1 MTATGSLAGRTAL
14 VTGGLGGI
22 GRAVAHALAGQGVR
36 LVLHDRALTADADD
50 LLAGLVSAGA
60 PDVRLVC
67 FDLADAASARSGF
80 DAVARRDDVDILVC
94 SAGIQ
99 RTAPLAAHSRETWDA
114 VIAVNLSSVFDAMQ
128 AFLPSMAERG
138 YGRVVSIASVHG
150 LVASVDKAPYVAAKH
165 GLVGLTKAAALEYAT
180 AGSEGSG
187 GVTVNAVCPG
197 WVRTDLIEPQVA
209 ALAVANG
216 GDHEAAAADL
226 LRLKQPSL
234 RFTTPADVGAL
245 VCLLASPA
253 LHNLTGAA
261 IPLDGGWVAA

>member
-1 MTATGSLAGRTAL
+1 MKLSGQTIL
-14 VTGGLGGI
+14 VTGATGAIGQAICRALVAEGARVVAQYGRNRGAADALLADLGQAARI
-22 GRAVAHALAGQGVR
+22 LPADLSDPEAPTALWQAAVAAEGRV
-36 LVLHDRALTADADD
+36 T
-50 LLAGLVSAGA
+50 GLVNN
-60 PDVRLVC
+60 
-67 FDLADAASARSGF
+67 
-80 DAVARRDDVDILVC
+80 
-94 SAGIQ
+94 AGI
-99 RTAPLAAHSRETWDA
+99 RSEVPVNAPLADWQRVWAREMQVNFLAAVDLTRAAILHFRQIGGGRILNMASRA
-114 VIAVNLSSVFDAMQ
+114 GQRGYASDAM
-128 AFLPSMAERG
+128 A
-138 YGRVVSIASVHG
+138 YGAS
-150 LVASVDKAPYVAAKH
+150 KAA
-165 GLVGLTKAAALEYAT
+165 LINLTKSVAQSHGAEGITALAL
-180 AGSEGSG
+180 A
-187 GVTVNAVCPG
+187 PG